1 MDAGMKVSKWGN
13 SLAVR
18 IPKDVVETL
27 GLEEGDRIAFRPL
40 GKGVIGLE
48 REPDADEVIE
58 SIRRMARPLPEG
70 WKFDR
75 EEANAR

>member
-1 MDAGMKVSKWGN
+1 MRISKWGN

-18 IPKDVVETL
+18 IPKDVVDAL
-27 GLEEGDRIAFRPL
+27 KLEAGDRVEL
-40 GKGVIGLE
+40 HHVGGKRFEIS
-48 REPDADEVIE
+48 REPTTEELIE
-58 SIRRMARPLPEG
+58 SIRRMAKPLPKG

>member
-1 MDAGMKVSKWGN
+1 MEFGMRVSKWGN

-18 IPKDVVETL
+18 IPKDVVDAL
-27 GLEEGDRIAFRPL
+27 GLAEGDRI
-40 GKGVIGLE
+40 GLHPTSDKVFE
-48 REPDADEVIE
+48 VSREPSADELIE
-58 SIRRMARPLPEG
+58 SIRRMAKPLPKG